1 MSSYNP
7 STSARDCLNW
17 INDTKTNQMPIKI
30 GVNSKEFLKKD
41 KSVD

>member
-7 STSARDCLNW
+7 STSAMDCLNW
-17 INDTKTNQMPIKI
+17 KHDTKNNQMPIKI
-30 GVNSKEFLKKD
+30 GVNSKEFLKTD